1 MRLVAGVVLMAA
13 SALAGPMT
21 PSERDDLL
29 KDLER
34 TRQIYLDAMK
44 NVSEAQWNFKPAPER
59 WSVGECAAHIVATEH
74 ALFGFV
80 TDKVMKSPVVDRAA
94 MKNLQNDDGVK
105 GFIVDR
111 SKKAKAPP
119 MLEPKGNPLSRDEA
133 IGKFEQARAKTV
145 EYVKTTQE
153 DLRSHVGQG
162 AQPMDAYQ
170 YLLMLS
176 GHTER
181 HVMQAK
187 EVMASEGYPKN

>member
-1 MRLVAGVVLMAA
+1 MKLVAGSILITAA
-13 SALAGPMT
+13 ALAAPMT
-21 PSERDDLL
+21 QAERDDLL
-29 KDLER
+29 KSLER
-34 TRQIYLDAMK
+34 TRQIYIDAMK
-44 NVSEAQWNFKPAPER
+44 NVTDAQWNFKPAPER

-80 TDKVMKSPVVDRAA
+80 TDKVMKSPAVERATV
-94 MKNLQNDDGVK
+94 KNAQTDDGVK
-105 GFIVDR
+105 SFIVDR

-119 MLEPKGNPLSRDEA
+119 MLEPKGNPLSREEA
-133 IGKFEQARAKTV
+133 IAKFEQARAKTV
-145 EYVKTTQE
+145 EYVRNTQE

-162 AQPMDAYQ
+162 AQAMDAYQ